1 MKKCEKENVLL
12 AIPTPSDPI
21 LSRSVSTQGPILRA
35 LQEDTYHKVV
45 LIGCSLWKLN
55 LFLTEQAI
63 REQYPSITIYKEL
76 LPVANLGDYNEIFY
90 PIKGC
95 LKKHEALLR
104 STKNNVVALLPYSY
118 NEVLLDCWILALTS
132 LNLKIRL
139 CQVHDTYTAEQIFD
153 AEEGNTAL
161 DWIDDKMELN
171 EPASAN
177 LSEDLLP
184 GLKEKLLNDLKQNSF
199 ASATVNLSIYKNS
212 TLKLIRDYARKH
224 EKNFL
229 SIDCSCMPNEI
240 FSDLLFGYSY
250 CINRTHTFFK
260 KGKLDKIQQGVFV
273 LLHDEKLPSSI
284 REKLTRRLKD
294 QHNLSFVY
302 LTDKN
307 IAA

>member
-12 AIPTPSDPI
+12 AIPTPSDPV
-21 LSRSVSTQGPILRA
+21 LSRSVSTQGPILKT

-45 LIGCSLWKLN
+45 LVGCPLWKLN

-76 LPVANLGDYNEIFY
+76 LPVANFGDYNEIFY
-90 PIKGC
+90 PIKDC

-104 STKNNVVALLPYSY
+104 STKNNVVALLPHSY

-171 EPASAN
+171 EPASAI

-184 GLKEKLLNDLKQNSF
+184 GVKEKLLNDLKQNSCV
-199 ASATVNLSIYKNS
+199 SVTINLDVYKNS
-212 TLKLIRDYARKH
+212 ALKLIRDYARKH

-229 SIDCSCMPNEI
+229 SIDCSCIPSEI

-250 CINRTHTFFK
+250 CINHTHTFFK

-284 REKLTRRLKD
+284 REKLTRHLKD